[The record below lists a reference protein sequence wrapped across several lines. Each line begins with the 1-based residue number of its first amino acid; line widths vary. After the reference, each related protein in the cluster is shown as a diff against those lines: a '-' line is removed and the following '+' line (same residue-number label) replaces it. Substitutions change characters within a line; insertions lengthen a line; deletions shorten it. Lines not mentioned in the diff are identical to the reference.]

1 MLILLRRLK
10 KLLVAKRI
18 MDNMTKTKLHD
29 IAQCGQSLWID
40 NINRSMIVSGKLKL
54 LIDQGLRGQTSNPT
68 IFKQAI
74 SSSTDYDAKIQQLAG
89 SGKST
94 FEIYD
99 ELTIKDVQDAA
110 DLFRGVYESTKG
122 LDGYVSLEINPKLG
136 NELESQLKEGM
147 RLWQKLNRPNVM
159 IKVPATKNGL
169 GVVEGLIAQGINVNV
184 TLIFSAEQYS
194 QVVWAYLKGLNH
206 LVQSGGDIRQVHSVA
221 SIFVSRIDTSIDKK
235 LKELIAK
242 AVDPK
247 DSAALKA
254 IGGLAAVKNCEII
267 YHKFQKSFGS
277 SEFKALKLK
286 GANIQRV
293 LWAST
298 GTKDPQYSDIK
309 YITEL
314 IAADTVNTVPD
325 KTLEAVL
332 DHGVARLSMPGDVA
346 GAQKTI
352 EQLRLKGIDVGMVC
366 NQLLDDGLAA
376 FEQSFEEL
384 MACIEKKSRLLCA
397 K

>member
-1 MLILLRRLK
+1 M
-10 KLLVAKRI
+10 A
-18 MDNMTKTKLHD
+18 KTKLQE
-29 IAQCGQSLWID
+29 IAQLGQSLWID
-40 NINRSMIVSGKLKL
+40 NISRSMITNGRLKS

-74 SSSTDYDAKIQQLAG
+74 SMSTDYDAKIQQLAEA
-89 SGKST
+89 GKST

-184 TLIFSAEQYS
+184 TLIFSAEQYT

-206 LVQSGGDIRQVHSVA
+206 LAQSNGDLRKVRSVA

-235 LKELIAK
+235 LKELTAK

-247 DSAALKA
+247 ESEALKA
-254 IGGLAAVKNCEII
+254 IRGLAAVANSEII
-267 YHKFQKSFGS
+267 YHKFQNSFGGN
-277 SEFKALKLK
+277 EFKALKLK
-286 GANIQRV
+286 GANVQRV

-314 IAADTVNTVPD
+314 IASDTVNTVPD

-332 DHGVARLSMPGDVA
+332 DHGLAKVAMPGNVA
-346 GAQKTI
+346 EAQKTI
-352 EQLRLKGIDVGMVC
+352 EQLRLLGIDVGMVC
-366 NQLLDDGLAA
+366 NQLLDEGLAS
-376 FEQSFEEL
+376 FEKSFEEL
-384 MACIEKKSRLLCA
+384 TTSIEEKLTRLCA

>member
-1 MLILLRRLK
+1 M
-10 KLLVAKRI
+10 V
-18 MDNMTKTKLHD
+18 KTNLQT
-29 IAQCGQSLWID
+29 IAQLGQSLWID
-40 NINRSMIVSGKLKL
+40 NISRSMITGGKLKS

-74 SSSTDYDAKIQQLAG
+74 SQSSDYDEKIQQLAEAG
-89 SGKST
+89 RST

-110 DLFRGVYESTKG
+110 DLFRGVYDSTNG

-136 NELESQLKEGM
+136 NELDSQLKEGM

-169 GVVEGLIAQGINVNV
+169 GVVESLIAQGINVNV
-184 TLIFSAEQYS
+184 TLIFSTEQYQ
-194 QVVWAYLKGLNH
+194 QVVWAYLEGLKH
-206 LVQSGGDIRQVHSVA
+206 FAKSGGDLRKVHSVA
-221 SIFVSRIDTSIDKK
+221 SVFVSRIDASVEKK
-235 LKELIAK
+235 LLELK
-242 AVDPK
+242 TGTE
-247 DSAALKA
+247 LK
-254 IGGLAAVKNCEII
+254 GRAAVSNCEII
-267 YHKFQKSFGS
+267 YHKFQNNFGS
-277 SEFKALKLK
+277 AEFKALKSN
-286 GANIQRV
+286 GAQVQRV

-332 DHGVARLSMPGDVA
+332 DHGIAKTAMPGDVA
-346 GAQKTI
+346 EAQKAI
-352 EQLRLKGIDVGMVC
+352 EQLRSLDIDVGMVC
-366 NQLLDDGLAA
+366 NQLLDEGLSA
-376 FEQSFEEL
+376 FEKSFEEL
-384 MACIEKKSRLLCA
+384 STCIEEKRARLLV

>member
-1 MLILLRRLK
+1 
-10 KLLVAKRI
+10 
-18 MDNMTKTKLHD
+18 MTKTKLHE
-29 IAQCGQSLWID
+29 IAQLGQSLWID
-40 NINRSMIVSGKLKL
+40 NISRSMITSGKLKL

-74 SSSTDYDAKIQQLAG
+74 SQSHDYDAKIQQLTEAG
-89 SGKST
+89 RST

-136 NELESQLKEGM
+136 NELESQLKEGV
-147 RLWQKLNRPNVM
+147 RLWQKLDRPNVM

-169 GVVEGLIAQGINVNV
+169 GVVEGLIGQGINVNV
-184 TLIFSAEQYS
+184 TLIFSAEQYQ
-194 QVVWAYLKGLNH
+194 QVVWAYLKGLDR
-206 LVQSGGDIRQVHSVA
+206 LAQRGGDLRQVHSVA
-221 SIFVSRIDTSIDKK
+221 SIFVSRIDTVVDKK
-235 LKELIAK
+235 LKELAEK
-242 AVDPK
+242 AIDPK
-247 DSAALKA
+247 DSAAFKA
-254 IGGLAAVKNCEII
+254 IGGMAAVSNCEIV
-267 YHKFQKSFGS
+267 YHKFQKSFGAG
-277 SEFKALKLK
+277 EFKALKLK
-286 GANIQRV
+286 EANVQRV

-314 IAADTVNTVPD
+314 IAPDTVNTVPD

-332 DHGVARLSMPGDVA
+332 DHGVAKVAIPGNVA

-352 EQLRLKGIDVGMVC
+352 EQLRVLGIDVGMVC
-366 NQLLDDGLAA
+366 NQLLDDGLAS
-376 FEQSFEEL
+376 FEKSFEEL
-384 MACIEKKSRLLCA
+384 TACIEEKRARLLV

>member
-1 MLILLRRLK
+1 MSKTILRDLA
-10 KLLVAKRI
+10 KL
-18 MDNMTKTKLHD
+18 
-29 IAQCGQSLWID
+29 GQSLWID
-40 NINRSMIVSGKLKL
+40 NISRSMITSGKLKS

-74 SSSTDYDAKIQQLAG
+74 SSSSDYDAKIQQLAEA
-89 SGKST
+89 GKST

-136 NELESQLKEGM
+136 NELDSQLKEGM

-169 GVVEGLIAQGINVNV
+169 SVVEGLISQGINVNT
-184 TLIFSAEQYS
+184 TLIFSAEQYQ

-206 LVQSGGDIRQVHSVA
+206 LSQSGGDLGQVHSVA
-221 SIFVSRIDTSIDKK
+221 SIFVSRIDTAVDKK
-235 LKELIAK
+235 LDEK
-242 AVDPK
+242 
-247 DSAALKA
+247 SALRGK
-254 IGGLAAVKNCEII
+254 AAVQNCEII
-267 YHKFQKSFGS
+267 YHKFQNSFSGN
-277 SEFKALKLK
+277 EFKALKLK

-298 GTKDPQYSDIK
+298 GTKDVQYSDIK

-332 DHGVARLSMPGDVA
+332 DHGVTKMAMPGDVA

-352 EQLRLKGIDVGMVC
+352 EQLRLLGIDVGMVC
-366 NQLLDDGLAA
+366 NQLLEEGLAA
-376 FEQSFEEL
+376 FAKSFEEL
-384 MACIEKKSRLLCA
+384 TTSIEEKQARLCA

>member
-1 MLILLRRLK
+1 MPQTILNDLA
-10 KLLVAKRI
+10 KL
-18 MDNMTKTKLHD
+18 
-29 IAQCGQSLWID
+29 GQSLWID
-40 NINRSMIVSGKLKL
+40 NINRSMIVNGKLKS

-74 SSSTDYDAKIQQLAG
+74 STSSDYDAKIQQLAG

-136 NELESQLKEGM
+136 NELESQLKEGR
-147 RLWQKLNRPNVM
+147 RLWQKLDRPNVM

-169 GVVEGLIAQGINVNV
+169 GAVRGLIAQGINVNV
-184 TLIFSAEQYS
+184 TLIFSAEQYQ

-206 LVQSGGDIRQVHSVA
+206 LAQNGGDIRQVHSVA
-221 SIFVSRIDTSIDKK
+221 SIFVSRIDTAVDKK
-235 LKELIAK
+235 LDEKSALRGLS
-242 AVDPK
+242 AVQ
-247 DSAALKA
+247 
-254 IGGLAAVKNCEII
+254 NCKII
-267 YHKFQKSFGS
+267 YHKFQNSFGS

-309 YITEL
+309 YITQL

-332 DHGVARLSMPGDVA
+332 DHGVAKAVMPGNVA
-346 GAQKTI
+346 EAQKTI
-352 EQLRLKGIDVGMVC
+352 EQLSFLGVDIGMLFSAMLLSLSNLIDSPRLRHC
-366 NQLLDDGLAA
+366 L
-376 FEQSFEEL
+376 S
-384 MACIEKKSRLLCA
+384 
-397 K
+397 

>member
-1 MLILLRRLK
+1 
-10 KLLVAKRI
+10 
-18 MDNMTKTKLHD
+18 MTKTKLHD
-29 IAQCGQSLWID
+29 IAELGQSLWID
-40 NINRSMIVSGKLKL
+40 NISRSMIVDGKLKS
-54 LIDQGLRGQTSNPT
+54 LIVQGLRGQTSNPT

-74 SSSTDYDAKIQQLAG
+74 STSTDYDARIQQLAKT
-89 SGKST
+89 GKSI

-136 NELESQLKEGM
+136 NELDSQLKEGL
-147 RLWQKLNRPNVM
+147 RLWQKLDRPNVM

-169 GVVEGLIAQGINVNV
+169 GVVEGLISQGVNVNV
-184 TLIFSAEQYS
+184 TLIFSAEQYQ
-194 QVVWAYLKGLNH
+194 QVVWAYLEGLKH
-206 LVQSGGDIRQVHSVA
+206 LDKSGGDIKKVHSVA
-221 SIFVSRIDTSIDKK
+221 SVFVSRVDTSVDKK
-235 LKELIAK
+235 LDEK
-242 AVDPK
+242 AAG
-247 DSAALKA
+247 AALRGKA
-254 IGGLAAVKNCEII
+254 AGANCEVI
-267 YHKFQKSFGS
+267 YHKFQKSFSS

-325 KTLEAVL
+325 KTLSAVL
-332 DHGVARLSMPGDVA
+332 DHGVAKVYMPGDVA
-346 GAQKTI
+346 AAQKTI
-352 EQLRLKGIDVGMVC
+352 EQLRLLGIDVGMVC
-366 NQLLDDGLAA
+366 NQLLDEGLL
-376 FEQSFEEL
+376 SFEKSFDEL
-384 MACIEKKSRLLCA
+384 TASIEEKTKHLMV

>member
-1 MLILLRRLK
+1 MS
-10 KLLVAKRI
+10 
-18 MDNMTKTKLHD
+18 KTKLHE
-29 IAQCGQSLWID
+29 IAELGQSLWID
-40 NINRSMIVSGKLKL
+40 NISRSMIAGGQLKS
-54 LIDQGLRGQTSNPT
+54 LIDRGLRGQTSNPT

-74 SSSTDYDAKIQQLAG
+74 SQSSDYDAKIQQLAEAG
-89 SGKST
+89 RST

-194 QVVWAYLKGLNH
+194 EVVWAYLKGLKH
-206 LVQSGGDIRQVHSVA
+206 LAQSGGDLKKVHSVA
-221 SIFVSRIDTSIDKK
+221 SVFVSRLDSSIDKK
-235 LKELIAK
+235 LEAR
-242 AVDPK
+242 VD
-247 DSAALKA
+247 LK
-254 IGGLAAVKNCEII
+254 GRAAVSNCEII
-267 YHKFQKSFGS
+267 YHKFQQNFGG
-277 SEFKALKLK
+277 SEFKALEKQ
-286 GANIQRV
+286 GANMQRV

-309 YITEL
+309 YIAEL
-314 IAADTVNTVPD
+314 IAANTVNTVPD

-332 DHGVARLSMPGDVA
+332 DHGIVKVALPGDVA
-346 GAQKTI
+346 DAQKII
-352 EQLRLKGIDVGMVC
+352 EQLRLLDIDVGMVC
-366 NQLLDDGLAA
+366 NQLLGDGLAA
-376 FEQSFEEL
+376 FEKSFEEL
-384 MACIEKKSRLLCA
+384 TTSIEEKQARLSV

>member
-1 MLILLRRLK
+1 M
-10 KLLVAKRI
+10 
-18 MDNMTKTKLHD
+18 KTKLHD
-29 IAQCGQSLWID
+29 IAQLGQSLWID
-40 NINRSMIVSGKLKL
+40 NISRSMITSGKLKS
-54 LIDQGLRGQTSNPT
+54 LIDRGLRGQTSNPT

-74 SSSTDYDAKIQQLAG
+74 SQSTDYDAKIQQLAEA
-89 SGKST
+89 GKST

-99 ELTIKDVQDAA
+99 ELTIRDVQDAA

-136 NELESQLKEGM
+136 NELEAQLKEGK
-147 RLWQKLNRPNVM
+147 RLWQKLDRPNVM

-184 TLIFSAEQYS
+184 TLIFSAEQY
-194 QVVWAYLKGLNH
+194 QEVVWAYLKGLKQ
-206 LVQSGGDIRQVHSVA
+206 LAQSGGDIKKVHSVA

-235 LKELIAK
+235 LDEQA
-242 AVDPK
+242 AGD
-247 DSAALKA
+247 ALK
-254 IGGLAAVKNCEII
+254 GKAAVANCEIV
-267 YHKFQKSFGS
+267 YHKFQKSFGG

-286 GANIQRV
+286 GAHVQRV

-332 DHGVARLSMPGDVA
+332 DHGVAKIAMPGDVA
-346 GAQKTI
+346 GAQKTV
-352 EQLRLKGIDVGMVC
+352 EQLRLLGIDVGMVC
-366 NQLLDDGLAA
+366 NQLLDEGLAA
-376 FEQSFEEL
+376 FEKSFEEL
-384 MACIEKKSRLLCA
+384 TTSIEEKRTRLCA

>member
-1 MLILLRRLK
+1 MK
-10 KLLVAKRI
+10 
-18 MDNMTKTKLHD
+18 KTKLHE
-29 IAQCGQSLWID
+29 IADLGQSLWID
-40 NINRSMIVSGKLKL
+40 NISRSMIASGKLKS

-74 SSSTDYDAKIQQLAG
+74 STSNDYDTKIQQLAEA
-89 SGKST
+89 GKST

-110 DLFRGVYESTKG
+110 ELFKGVYDATQG
-122 LDGYVSLEINPKLG
+122 LDGYVSLEINPKLA
-136 NELESQLKEGM
+136 NELESQLKEGV
-147 RLWQKLNRPNVM
+147 RLWKKLNRPNVM

-184 TLIFSAEQYS
+184 TLIFSAEQY
-194 QVVWAYLKGLNH
+194 QEVVWAYLKGLNRFA
-206 LVQSGGDIRQVHSVA
+206 QSGGDLKRVHSVA
-221 SIFVSRIDTSIDKK
+221 SVFVSRVDTSIDKK
-235 LKELIAK
+235 LDEIKQSSLRGK
-242 AVDPK
+242 
-247 DSAALKA
+247 
-254 IGGLAAVKNCEII
+254 AAVANCEII
-267 YHKFQKSFGS
+267 YHKFQKSIES
-277 SEFKALKLK
+277 SEFKALQVK

-314 IAADTVNTVPD
+314 IADKTVNTVPD

-332 DHGVARLSMPGDVA
+332 DHGVAKAGLPGNVA
-346 GAQKTI
+346 QAQKTI
-352 EQLRLKGIDVGMVC
+352 EALRLLNIDIGIVC
-366 NQLLDDGLAA
+366 NQLLTEGLLA
-376 FEQSFEEL
+376 FEKSFEEL
-384 MACIEKKSRLLCA
+384 STSIEEKQARLCS

>member
-1 MLILLRRLK
+1 MI
-10 KLLVAKRI
+10 
-18 MDNMTKTKLHD
+18 KTKLHE
-29 IAQCGQSLWID
+29 IAQLGQSLWID
-40 NINRSMIVSGKLKL
+40 NISRSMITSGKLGS

-74 SSSTDYDAKIQQLAG
+74 SASTDYDAKIQHLAEA
-89 SGKST
+89 GKTT

-110 DLFRGVYESTKG
+110 DLFRGVYDSTKG

-136 NELESQLKEGM
+136 NELGPQLKEGK

-169 GVVEGLIAQGINVNV
+169 GVVESLIAQGINVNV
-184 TLIFSAEQYS
+184 TLIFSAEQYQ
-194 QVVWAYLKGLNH
+194 QVVWAYLKGLDQ
-206 LVQSGGDIRQVHSVA
+206 LAQKGGDIKKVHSVA
-221 SIFVSRIDTSIDKK
+221 SLFVSRIDTSIDKR
-235 LKELIAK
+235 LEAK
-242 AVDPK
+242 SGLRGKAAVDNC
-247 DSAALKA
+247 A
-254 IGGLAAVKNCEII
+254 IV
-267 YHKFQKSFGS
+267 YHKFQNSFGGK
-277 SEFKALKLK
+277 EFAALKSK
-286 GANIQRV
+286 GANVQRL

-332 DHGVARLSMPGDVA
+332 DHGVAKLALPGSVS

-366 NQLLDDGLAA
+366 NQLLDEGLAA
-376 FEQSFEEL
+376 FERSFEEL
-384 MACIEKKSRLLCA
+384 TTSIEEKTRRLCV

>member
-1 MLILLRRLK
+1 MPQTILRDL
-10 KLLVAKRI
+10 
-18 MDNMTKTKLHD
+18 TKL
-29 IAQCGQSLWID
+29 GQSLWID
-40 NINRSMIVSGKLKL
+40 NISRSMITSGKLQS

-74 SSSTDYDAKIQQLAG
+74 STSSDYDAKIRQLAG

-122 LDGYVSLEINPKLG
+122 LDGYVSLEINPQLG
-136 NELESQLKEGM
+136 NEFESQLKEGR
-147 RLWQKLNRPNVM
+147 RLWQKLDRPNVM

-169 GVVEGLIAQGINVNV
+169 AVAEGLIAQGINVNV
-184 TLIFSAEQYS
+184 TLIFSAEQYQ
-194 QVVWAYLKGLNH
+194 QVAWAYLKGLNH
-206 LVQSGGDIRQVHSVA
+206 LAQNGGDIRQVHSVA

-235 LKELIAK
+235 LDEK
-242 AVDPK
+242 
-247 DSAALKA
+247 SALR
-254 IGGLAAVKNCEII
+254 GRAAVQNCEII
-267 YHKFQKSFGS
+267 YHKFQNSFSGG
-277 SEFKALKLK
+277 EFKALKLK
-286 GANIQRV
+286 GANTQRV

-309 YITEL
+309 YVTEL
-314 IAADTVNTVPD
+314 MAADTVNTVPD

-332 DHGVARLSMPGDVA
+332 DHGVAKVGLPGDVA

-352 EQLRLKGIDVGMVC
+352 EQLRLLGIDVGMVC

-376 FEQSFEEL
+376 FKKSFEEL
-384 MACIEKKSRLLCA
+384 TASIEEKQTRLCA